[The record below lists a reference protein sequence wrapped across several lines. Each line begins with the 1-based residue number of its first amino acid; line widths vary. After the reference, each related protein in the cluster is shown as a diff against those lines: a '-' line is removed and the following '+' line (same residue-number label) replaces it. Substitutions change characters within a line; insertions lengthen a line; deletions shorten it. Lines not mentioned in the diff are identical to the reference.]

1 MKMSTTGSAASWFF
15 EARSPGEGSRNSSM
29 RGWESRRDF
38 RSPKTRLTLKVT
50 MNTPPHPPCFL
61 LLLSVGLSLLACG
74 TATPGV
80 RTWMET
86 AQEEQ
91 SICDAPATDQCVAFA
106 CEEEECGVF
115 RCEDV
120 RGEAV
125 TSAPLAHDAELARG
139 FRPPARAPGLHRN
152 WRRAGLR
159 DDARPLMTFHFRYRH
174 GFLPAFPRLEGT
186 LRKHHLFPQANEFR
200 DWFRAHGINVHDW
213 TMVIPLR
220 SHQRIHGGDGR
231 GGLWNEAWRE
241 FMRNNLRRR
250 LTQEELLRK
259 AFELTYRFDIVGPI
273 IPYGHRLAPQGPQL
287 QAP

>member
-1 MKMSTTGSAASWFF
+1 
-15 EARSPGEGSRNSSM
+15 
-29 RGWESRRDF
+29 
-38 RSPKTRLTLKVT
+38 

-91 SICDAPATDQCVAFA
+91 SI
-106 CEEEECGVF
+106 
-115 RCEDV
+115 
-120 RGEAV
+120 
-125 TSAPLAHDAELARG
+125 
-139 FRPPARAPGLHRN
+139 
-152 WRRAGLR
+152 
-159 DDARPLMTFHFRYRH
+159 YRH

-220 SHQRIHGGDGR
+220 AHQRIHGGDGR
-231 GGLWNEAWRE
+231 GGLWNKAWRE
-241 FMRNNLRRR
+241 FMRNNFKPRSLVLCGRTR
-250 LTQEELLRK
+250 
-259 AFELTYRFDIVGPI
+259 
-273 IPYGHRLAPQGPQL
+273 
-287 QAP
+287 